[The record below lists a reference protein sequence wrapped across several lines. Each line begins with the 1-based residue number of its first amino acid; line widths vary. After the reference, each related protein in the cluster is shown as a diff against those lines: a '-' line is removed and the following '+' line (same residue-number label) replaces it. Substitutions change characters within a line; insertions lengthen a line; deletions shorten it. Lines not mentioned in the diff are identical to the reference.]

1 MVVNQFNLISIT
13 HMDIIL
19 INSNILNLYLGLFI
33 NYHVFM
39 DDNELTNLGVGMLFS
54 WLLNI

>member
-13 HMDIIL
+13 HMYIIL
-19 INSNILNLYLGLFI
+19 INSNTLNLYLGLFI
-33 NYHVFM
+33 NYHIFL

-54 WLLNI
+54 